1 MTIKFSKEDIFRTL
15 FGISAIFITVGIPY
29 SIQETNLTNELE
41 ECSFYTIVYPTKFV
55 GSTMSFY
62 YFLNGR
68 KYEDSSR
75 CSADDIGESG
85 FGISKSKA
93 FKEHYLIQISCKD
106 STNNRVRYEF
116 EIPINLMPP
125 VNGWKY
131 KPSGL
136 NLRERDWLY
145 NTFFRGKYIDWY

>member
-1 MTIKFSKEDIFRTL
+1 MKFKFSKEDIFRTL
-15 FGISAIFITVGIPY
+15 FGISAIFIIVEIPY

-41 ECSFYTIVYPTKFV
+41 ECSLYTIVYPTKFV

-93 FKEHYLIQISCKD
+93 LKEHYLIQISCKD
-106 STNNRVRYEF
+106 STNNRLRYEF
-116 EIPINLMPP
+116 EIPLKLRPP
-125 VNGWKY
+125 TNGWKS
-131 KPSGL
+131 KPTGL
-136 NLRERDWLY
+136 KLRERDWIY
-145 NTFFRGKYIDWY
+145 NNFSRGKYVD